1 MAAPLKTTLDTK
13 IETLPID
20 AEVLNRISERLF
32 GKKLS
37 ITDAQIQ
44 DALDPVKNAYSKKV
58 IGGTAPE
65 EVERQLKVIE
75 KALIRDEALIAEHE
89 AKLAA
94 ASEKLESQVE
104 ALVSKY

>member
-1 MAAPLKTTLDTK
+1 M
-13 IETLPID
+13 
-20 AEVLNRISERLF
+20 F

-44 DALDPVKNAYSKKV
+44 EALDPVKNAYSKKV

-65 EVERQLKVIE
+65 EVERQLKVTE

-104 ALVSKY
+104 ALVSKYRLISFSLSTHPKDGNLRGVSELGTKNG